1 MESSR
6 RRRRV
11 EPTDE
16 WEQIEL
22 LCGWPEQRAYELIR
36 PMVLFGAP
44 ANGRSEET
52 GASSG
57 RTLRRNMK
65 IVVFGPVAISLP
77 FRLELPG
84 VQFKLMKL

>member
-22 LCGWPEQRAYELIR
+22 LCGWPERLEYELS
-36 PMVLFGAP
+36 VH
-44 ANGRSEET
+44 
-52 GASSG
+52 
-57 RTLRRNMK
+57 
-65 IVVFGPVAISLP
+65 
-77 FRLELPG
+77 
-84 VQFKLMKL
+84 

>member
-57 RTLRRNMK
+57 RTLRRRGQDWSNADPPAE
-65 IVVFGPVAISLP
+65 IVLP
-77 FRLELPG
+77 S
-84 VQFKLMKL
+84 